1 MLSRFYKIILKYKF
15 KYIVRLTGD
24 NPVVDCVLLK
34 EFIDD
39 FILKNLDYSCSN
51 NLPLGC
57 NFEMMKA

>member
-51 NLPLGC
+51 NLPRL
-57 NFEMMKA
+57 